1 MILTLLFDNQ
11 DKFGMNELS
20 GWINYLPIATWFY
33 VNRNIYKTVSANKML
48 DSPLLFVLYC

>member
-1 MILTLLFDNQ
+1 MILTPLFDNQ
-11 DKFGMNELS
+11 DKFGMNELN
-20 GWINYLPIATWFY
+20 GWINYLPIAAWFY